1 MAKYHLK
8 KPHTSFKA
16 STSSTSIELKILP
29 KIQFQDIVLL
39 LEQQAKEYEVI
50 VATLPQYAGD
60 LHWLELE
67 EPIDIVLIV
76 GLDWYIILD
85 YQTQK
90 HQMNTEY

>member
-1 MAKYHLK
+1 M
-8 KPHTSFKA
+8 
-16 STSSTSIELKILP
+16 IE
-29 KIQFQDIVLL
+29 D
-39 LEQQAKEYEVI
+39 KE
-50 VATLPQYAGD
+50 YAGD

-76 GLDWYIILD
+76 VQDWSIIPG